1 MKDIRILIADDDKEI
16 RNLLKI
22 YLERELYMVDT
33 AINGDEALQL
43 FNQNNYNL
51 VILDLMM
58 PKVDGIEVCRKLRD
72 KTNVPILMLT
82 AKDHEVDKI
91 LGLSIGADDYIT
103 KPFSI
108 HEVIARVKALMRRFL
123 VLGSDANIQK
133 KTTLTFKGLLIDLN
147 TYTVHTNKEEI
158 NLTGKELELLKF
170 FTSNPGQV
178 FTKTQ
183 LFRNVWDDNYIEDDN
198 TVMVHIRKL
207 RKKIEID
214 PSNPK
219 FIQTVWGIGYKF
231 VGESLKIDKILFL
244 ISLQLIIYGLLNIQM
259 DPKVK
264 ISLFITLIL
273 ITMYL
278 FFSRIQFIQH
288 RKSIDTKLSRVLKG
302 NLQARLFT
310 SNDRSLHNIVFSINE
325 LIAELEKVRIE
336 AKRSEESRKKLLSS
350 ISHDI
355 RTPLTSIIGYIDA
368 LKDEVAAS
376 EIEKQEYLKI
386 LHMKSNNLKHLVDE
400 IFNMAKLDAN
410 EFPLK
415 EEELDFSEVTREVLI
430 EFLPELS
437 KHNIELQILIPESTF
452 PIMADQLSL
461 IRIIGNLMKN
471 AIYYGKDGKTVGVE
485 LLETDTEYELL
496 IWDKGPGIPKHD
508 LQNIFERMYRSEQ
521 SRNSSFGGSGLGLS
535 ISKALVEK
543 NGGHIWVESNPW
555 ERTTFGFSI
564 PKHNTFKK

>member
-33 AINGDEALQL
+33 AINGEEALHL

-58 PKVDGIEVCRKLRD
+58 PKIDGIEVCKKLRD

-123 VLGSDANIQK
+123 VLGSNNTTQE
-133 KTTLTFKGLLIDLN
+133 KTTLSFKGLTINLN

-219 FIQTVWGIGYKF
+219 FIQTIWGIGYKF
-231 VGESLKIDKILFL
+231 VGE
-244 ISLQLIIYGLLNIQM
+244 
-259 DPKVK
+259 
-264 ISLFITLIL
+264 
-273 ITMYL
+273 
-278 FFSRIQFIQH
+278 
-288 RKSIDTKLSRVLKG
+288 KLE
-302 NLQARLFT
+302 
-310 SNDRSLHNIVFSINE
+310 D
-325 LIAELEKVRIE
+325 
-336 AKRSEESRKKLLSS
+336 
-350 ISHDI
+350 
-355 RTPLTSIIGYIDA
+355 
-368 LKDEVAAS
+368 
-376 EIEKQEYLKI
+376 
-386 LHMKSNNLKHLVDE
+386 
-400 IFNMAKLDAN
+400 
-410 EFPLK
+410 
-415 EEELDFSEVTREVLI
+415 
-430 EFLPELS
+430 
-437 KHNIELQILIPESTF
+437 
-452 PIMADQLSL
+452 
-461 IRIIGNLMKN
+461 
-471 AIYYGKDGKTVGVE
+471 
-485 LLETDTEYELL
+485 
-496 IWDKGPGIPKHD
+496 
-508 LQNIFERMYRSEQ
+508 
-521 SRNSSFGGSGLGLS
+521 
-535 ISKALVEK
+535 
-543 NGGHIWVESNPW
+543 
-555 ERTTFGFSI
+555 
-564 PKHNTFKK
+564 

>member
-51 VILDLMM
+51 VILDIMM

-108 HEVIARVKALMRRFL
+108 HEVVARVKALMRRFL
-123 VLGSDANIQK
+123 ILGSNNTVQE
-133 KTTLTFKGLLIDLN
+133 KTTLAFKGLTINLN

-219 FIQTVWGIGYKF
+219 FIQTIWGIGYKF
-231 VGESLKIDKILFL
+231 VGE
-244 ISLQLIIYGLLNIQM
+244 
-259 DPKVK
+259 
-264 ISLFITLIL
+264 
-273 ITMYL
+273 
-278 FFSRIQFIQH
+278 
-288 RKSIDTKLSRVLKG
+288 KLE
-302 NLQARLFT
+302 
-310 SNDRSLHNIVFSINE
+310 D
-325 LIAELEKVRIE
+325 
-336 AKRSEESRKKLLSS
+336 
-350 ISHDI
+350 
-355 RTPLTSIIGYIDA
+355 
-368 LKDEVAAS
+368 
-376 EIEKQEYLKI
+376 
-386 LHMKSNNLKHLVDE
+386 
-400 IFNMAKLDAN
+400 
-410 EFPLK
+410 
-415 EEELDFSEVTREVLI
+415 
-430 EFLPELS
+430 
-437 KHNIELQILIPESTF
+437 
-452 PIMADQLSL
+452 
-461 IRIIGNLMKN
+461 
-471 AIYYGKDGKTVGVE
+471 
-485 LLETDTEYELL
+485 
-496 IWDKGPGIPKHD
+496 
-508 LQNIFERMYRSEQ
+508 
-521 SRNSSFGGSGLGLS
+521 
-535 ISKALVEK
+535 
-543 NGGHIWVESNPW
+543 
-555 ERTTFGFSI
+555 
-564 PKHNTFKK
+564 

>member
-33 AINGDEALQL
+33 AVNGEEALQL

-82 AKDHEVDKI
+82 AKDHEIDKI

-108 HEVIARVKALMRRFL
+108 HEVVARVKALMRRFL
-123 VLGSDANIQK
+123 VLGSNNTVQE
-133 KTTLTFKGLLIDLN
+133 KTTLAFKGLTINLN

-219 FIQTVWGIGYKF
+219 FIQTIWGIGYKF
-231 VGESLKIDKILFL
+231 VGE
-244 ISLQLIIYGLLNIQM
+244 
-259 DPKVK
+259 
-264 ISLFITLIL
+264 
-273 ITMYL
+273 
-278 FFSRIQFIQH
+278 
-288 RKSIDTKLSRVLKG
+288 KLE
-302 NLQARLFT
+302 
-310 SNDRSLHNIVFSINE
+310 D
-325 LIAELEKVRIE
+325 
-336 AKRSEESRKKLLSS
+336 
-350 ISHDI
+350 
-355 RTPLTSIIGYIDA
+355 
-368 LKDEVAAS
+368 
-376 EIEKQEYLKI
+376 
-386 LHMKSNNLKHLVDE
+386 
-400 IFNMAKLDAN
+400 
-410 EFPLK
+410 
-415 EEELDFSEVTREVLI
+415 
-430 EFLPELS
+430 
-437 KHNIELQILIPESTF
+437 
-452 PIMADQLSL
+452 
-461 IRIIGNLMKN
+461 
-471 AIYYGKDGKTVGVE
+471 
-485 LLETDTEYELL
+485 
-496 IWDKGPGIPKHD
+496 
-508 LQNIFERMYRSEQ
+508 
-521 SRNSSFGGSGLGLS
+521 
-535 ISKALVEK
+535 
-543 NGGHIWVESNPW
+543 
-555 ERTTFGFSI
+555 
-564 PKHNTFKK
+564 

>member
-91 LGLSIGADDYIT
+91 LGLSIGADDYII

-207 RKKIEID
+207 RKKIEVD

-231 VGESLKIDKILFL
+231 VGE
-244 ISLQLIIYGLLNIQM
+244 QLE
-259 DPKVK
+259 D
-264 ISLFITLIL
+264 
-273 ITMYL
+273 
-278 FFSRIQFIQH
+278 
-288 RKSIDTKLSRVLKG
+288 
-302 NLQARLFT
+302 
-310 SNDRSLHNIVFSINE
+310 
-325 LIAELEKVRIE
+325 
-336 AKRSEESRKKLLSS
+336 
-350 ISHDI
+350 
-355 RTPLTSIIGYIDA
+355 
-368 LKDEVAAS
+368 
-376 EIEKQEYLKI
+376 
-386 LHMKSNNLKHLVDE
+386 
-400 IFNMAKLDAN
+400 
-410 EFPLK
+410 
-415 EEELDFSEVTREVLI
+415 
-430 EFLPELS
+430 
-437 KHNIELQILIPESTF
+437 
-452 PIMADQLSL
+452 
-461 IRIIGNLMKN
+461 
-471 AIYYGKDGKTVGVE
+471 
-485 LLETDTEYELL
+485 
-496 IWDKGPGIPKHD
+496 
-508 LQNIFERMYRSEQ
+508 
-521 SRNSSFGGSGLGLS
+521 
-535 ISKALVEK
+535 
-543 NGGHIWVESNPW
+543 
-555 ERTTFGFSI
+555 
-564 PKHNTFKK
+564 

>member
-1 MKDIRILIADDDKEI
+1 MKDIRILIADDDKGI

-51 VILDLMM
+51 VILDIMM

-108 HEVIARVKALMRRFL
+108 HEVVARVKALMRRFL
-123 VLGSDANIQK
+123 VLGSNNTVQE
-133 KTTLTFKGLLIDLN
+133 KTTLAFKGLTINLN

-219 FIQTVWGIGYKF
+219 FIQTIWGIGYKF
-231 VGESLKIDKILFL
+231 VGE
-244 ISLQLIIYGLLNIQM
+244 
-259 DPKVK
+259 
-264 ISLFITLIL
+264 
-273 ITMYL
+273 
-278 FFSRIQFIQH
+278 
-288 RKSIDTKLSRVLKG
+288 KLE
-302 NLQARLFT
+302 
-310 SNDRSLHNIVFSINE
+310 D
-325 LIAELEKVRIE
+325 
-336 AKRSEESRKKLLSS
+336 
-350 ISHDI
+350 
-355 RTPLTSIIGYIDA
+355 
-368 LKDEVAAS
+368 
-376 EIEKQEYLKI
+376 
-386 LHMKSNNLKHLVDE
+386 
-400 IFNMAKLDAN
+400 
-410 EFPLK
+410 
-415 EEELDFSEVTREVLI
+415 
-430 EFLPELS
+430 
-437 KHNIELQILIPESTF
+437 
-452 PIMADQLSL
+452 
-461 IRIIGNLMKN
+461 
-471 AIYYGKDGKTVGVE
+471 
-485 LLETDTEYELL
+485 
-496 IWDKGPGIPKHD
+496 
-508 LQNIFERMYRSEQ
+508 
-521 SRNSSFGGSGLGLS
+521 
-535 ISKALVEK
+535 
-543 NGGHIWVESNPW
+543 
-555 ERTTFGFSI
+555 
-564 PKHNTFKK
+564 

>member
-51 VILDLMM
+51 VILDIMM

-91 LGLSIGADDYIT
+91 LGLSIGAEDYIT

-108 HEVIARVKALMRRFL
+108 HEVVARVKALMRRFL
-123 VLGSDANIQK
+123 VLGSNNTVQE
-133 KTTLTFKGLLIDLN
+133 KTTLAFKGLTINLN

-219 FIQTVWGIGYKF
+219 FIQTIWGIGYKF
-231 VGESLKIDKILFL
+231 VGE
-244 ISLQLIIYGLLNIQM
+244 
-259 DPKVK
+259 
-264 ISLFITLIL
+264 
-273 ITMYL
+273 
-278 FFSRIQFIQH
+278 
-288 RKSIDTKLSRVLKG
+288 KLE
-302 NLQARLFT
+302 
-310 SNDRSLHNIVFSINE
+310 D
-325 LIAELEKVRIE
+325 
-336 AKRSEESRKKLLSS
+336 
-350 ISHDI
+350 
-355 RTPLTSIIGYIDA
+355 
-368 LKDEVAAS
+368 
-376 EIEKQEYLKI
+376 
-386 LHMKSNNLKHLVDE
+386 
-400 IFNMAKLDAN
+400 
-410 EFPLK
+410 
-415 EEELDFSEVTREVLI
+415 
-430 EFLPELS
+430 
-437 KHNIELQILIPESTF
+437 
-452 PIMADQLSL
+452 
-461 IRIIGNLMKN
+461 
-471 AIYYGKDGKTVGVE
+471 
-485 LLETDTEYELL
+485 
-496 IWDKGPGIPKHD
+496 
-508 LQNIFERMYRSEQ
+508 
-521 SRNSSFGGSGLGLS
+521 
-535 ISKALVEK
+535 
-543 NGGHIWVESNPW
+543 
-555 ERTTFGFSI
+555 
-564 PKHNTFKK
+564 